1 MEKSVSDPAVFEGST
16 PVQANGRLYVKGT
29 KLVNE
34 KGDPVCLKGVS
45 THGIGRYPQ
54 YVDPDSF
61 RTLRDQWH
69 ASLIRLAMYTEEF
82 DGYCITGKQ
91 EELKALIDRGVQYA
105 TDLGMYVII
114 DWHILSDGH
123 PAKNQKE
130 AEAFF
135 EEMSAKYKDH
145 NNVIYEICNEP
156 NSGPD
161 WPAVKKYAEDIIP
174 IIRKNDPEAVILVGT
189 PTWSQDVDIAAEDPV
204 RGYANIMYVLHFYA
218 GTHKEAL
225 RDKARAALQKGLP
238 LFVSEFG
245 ISDAS
250 GDGELDKAEG
260 NNWIRFLKENDISF
274 VCWNLSNK
282 AESSALLNSASTVTG
297 NFTDEDLSE
306 QGMWYRNI

>member
-1 MEKSVSDPAVFEGST
+1 MGKSLTNPVSSKKT
-16 PVQANGRLYVKGT
+16 PVEINGRLSVKGT

-34 KGDPVCLKGVS
+34 KGEVVRLKGVS
-45 THGIGRYPQ
+45 THGIGRYPE
-54 YVDPDSF
+54 YVNIDSF
-61 RTLRDQWH
+61 RTLRDQWN
-69 ASLIRLAMYTEEF
+69 ADLIRLAMYTEEF
-82 DGYCITGKQ
+82 DGYCISGKK
-91 EELKALIDRGVQYA
+91 EELKDLVHEGVQCA
-105 TDLGMYVII
+105 TELGMYVII

-123 PAKNQKE
+123 PAKNQAE

-135 EEMSAKYKDH
+135 EQMSARYKDH
-145 NNVIYEICNEP
+145 KNVIYEICNEP

-161 WPAVKKYAEDIIP
+161 WPAVRKYAEAIIK
-174 IIRKNDPEAVILVGT
+174 IIRNHDKEAIILVGT
-189 PTWSQDVDIAAEDPV
+189 PTWSQDVDIAADDPV
-204 RGYANIMYVLHFYA
+204 KGYSNIMYVLHFYA
-218 GTHKEAL
+218 GTHREPL

-250 GDGELDKAEG
+250 GDGELDKTEG
-260 NNWIRFLKENDISF
+260 DIWIRFLRENDISF

-297 NFTDEDLSE
+297 NFTDKDLSE